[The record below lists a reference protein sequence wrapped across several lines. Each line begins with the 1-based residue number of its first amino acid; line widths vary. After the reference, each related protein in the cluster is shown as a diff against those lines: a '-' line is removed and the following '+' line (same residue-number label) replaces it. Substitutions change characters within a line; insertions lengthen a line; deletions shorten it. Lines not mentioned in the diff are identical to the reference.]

1 MRRLYLLSPASLRG
15 ERARILLRPEAAFD
29 LAVRLRTRSGA
40 TLGEAFAFLSGLY
53 FRGKLAYAQAFA
65 HDPADVQV
73 ITAGRG
79 LLSPGLRVTARD
91 LAAFNDV
98 DIDAEEPRF
107 TRPLVRTVKKLL
119 RRHDDDVQVVLLGS
133 VASGKYVE
141 VLGPLLGDRLVFPE
155 CFVGRGDMSRGG
167 ILLRAVDAATEL
179 TYAPVVGTKLRGKRP
194 EKLDPR
200 TRPRSPA
207 TVA

>member
-1 MRRLYLLSPASLRG
+1 MRRLFLLSPASLRG
-15 ERARILLRPEAAFD
+15 ERARILLRPEAEFD
-29 LAVRLRTRSGA
+29 LAVRLRSRAGA

-53 FRGKLAYAQAFA
+53 FRGKLAYARAFA

-73 ITAGRG
+73 ITADRG
-79 LLSPGLRVTARD
+79 LLSPDTRVTAREL
-91 LAAFNDV
+91 LAFGDIP
-98 DIDAEEPRF
+98 IDADEPRF
-107 TRPLVRTVKKLL
+107 TRPLASTLRKLL

-141 VLGPLLGDRLVFPE
+141 VLTPLLGDRLLFPG

-167 ILLRAVDAATEL
+167 ILLRAVDAAAEL
-179 TYAPVVGTKLRGKRP
+179 AYAPVVGTKLHGKRP

-200 TRPRSPA
+200 SRPKR
-207 TVA
+207 